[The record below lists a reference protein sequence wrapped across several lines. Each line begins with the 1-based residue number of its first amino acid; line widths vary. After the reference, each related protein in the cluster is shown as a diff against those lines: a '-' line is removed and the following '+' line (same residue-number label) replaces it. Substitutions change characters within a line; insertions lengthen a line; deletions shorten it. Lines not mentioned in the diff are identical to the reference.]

1 MTRLQRTLESIDQAN
16 TDDPNL
22 VEHDGRQWP
31 KELWYSH
38 QMTRWLNILEP
49 QASEALQVAARAQ
62 HIRRWQIPRDTY
74 PMTREGYLAWRKR
87 MYDFHADSA
96 AAIMQQAGYDQA
108 TIDRVRF
115 LLRKQQLK
123 ADPESQ
129 TLEDAAALVFLEG
142 YFAEFRARKDYDDQK
157 WANILRRTWLK
168 MSEQGRAQA
177 MQLPLDE
184 ESRRLIQIALQS

>member
-16 TDDPNL
+16 ADDPNL

-49 QASEALQVAARAQ
+49 QASEALQIAARAQ

-96 AAIMQQAGYDQA
+96 AAIMQQAGYDPP

-177 MQLPLDE
+177 MELPLDE
-184 ESRRLIQIALQS
+184 ESRRLIRIALQS

>member
-1 MTRLQRTLESIDQAN
+1 MSLLQRTIELIDQAN
-16 TDDPNL
+16 AEDPNL

-31 KELWYSH
+31 KELLYSH
-38 QMTRWLNILEP
+38 QMTRWLNALEP
-49 QASEALQVAARAQ
+49 QASEALQIAARAQ
-62 HIRRWQIPRDTY
+62 HIRRWQVPRETY
-74 PMTREGYLAWRKR
+74 PMTREGYLAWRKY
-87 MYDFHADSA
+87 MYDFHADQA
-96 AAIMQQAGYDQA
+96 AAIMQQVGYDQA

-168 MSEQGRAQA
+168 MSERGRAQA
-177 MQLPLDE
+177 MQLPLDD
-184 ESRRLIQIALQS
+184 ESRRLIQLALQQ